1 MKPEEQARK
10 VIDQQLQEAGWK
22 VVNRDEVTFADAA
35 VAIREELMQGNH
47 EADYLL
53 LLHGKAVGVIEAKK
67 ASTNLQD
74 PKVMEQAEH
83 YARILRSKF
92 PCWGQPLKIIYLANG
107 KDIYLKNAH
116 EGLNKG
122 YSKKTSFF
130 RPAELMLQYRVPTI
144 DDSYAFQLPPLT
156 SQGLRK
162 CQEAAINNFEKS
174 LKAGQKRAL
183 IVLATGAG
191 KTHTACTIAYRLLKY
206 TNSVRHILF
215 LVDRNN
221 LGQAALGAF
230 QAFKDDKR
238 NHPFTDSYGVELL
251 RSADQLRSST
261 SVYIS
266 TIQRLYATLAGTPY
280 SEADDMVV
288 MGTDDLSNAG
298 QAPEEEAAVTLPEHP
313 VIKPDS
319 FDLIFI
325 DECHRSIYST
335 WRAVLEYFGTH
346 AIMLGL
352 TATPIKETMEFF
364 NENIV
369 VRYTLDK
376 SIADDINVPPVVYR
390 IKTDLTENGGQI
402 RSGETVQVT
411 STYTGTTST
420 KSAVNEVEFSG
431 RELNRSIIA
440 PDQIRKILQ
449 EYKDIVFTKLYP
461 EREPNLDYL
470 PKTLIFAK
478 NEKHAQEVVKIA
490 KEVFAR
496 PENDNRF
503 VQTITYSAA
512 NSNDLI
518 KQFRNKKD
526 FRIAVT
532 VTLVATG
539 TDVPPLE
546 VLIFL
551 TDIRSEVLYQQMK
564 GRGVRTISKDH
575 LREVTPNADHKDK
588 FYLIDAVGVTE
599 SDKMVPSA
607 SEPQQLNPTLEKLF
621 EEISR
626 GVVPD
631 DHLLQLAY
639 KINTIM
645 NRGDPYELEELAR
658 IAPQLDLPSMVLEI
672 FNAIEQEKLPPY
684 VNSND
689 PNGERKALVAP
700 LINDTAARK
709 KLIEIAK
716 GYFKVLPQQKDKVL
730 YSGFSQEE
738 ASLRVQEFEQYLN
751 EHTAEDPVLQSIKD
765 NTVQPQDISYDYLKS
780 LGKKIQHQISGFSVP
795 QLWADYDMLTRL
807 AAKEEL
813 KTALKES
820 ADIAGAAVEDIL
832 SNSAR
837 TTRSVQ
843 PLGDE
848 DDHDAPTNLLQLIR
862 FAYHQSDRLESVS
875 NPRRINSLF
884 NLWCGQKNNNF
895 PMNDELKQAY
905 NKLAHIIA
913 ANGAITQVTEISEI
927 DLDLAITLMRNSK
940 QDVEQPLYSLN
951 NFFINNH

>member
-92 PCWGQPLKIIYLANG
+92 PCWEQPLKIIYLANG
-107 KDIYLKNAH
+107 KDIYFKDGHLGRYNGYTKKLSFYRPH
-116 EGLNKG
+116 ELQRLVPAIDV
-122 YSKKTSFF
+122 SDF
-130 RPAELMLQYRVPTI
+130 RL
-144 DDSYAFQLPPLT
+144 LPPLAT
-156 SQGLRK
+156 QGLRD
-162 CQEAAINNFEKS
+162 CQVAAINNFEAS

-191 KTHTACTIAYRLLKY
+191 KTHTACTIAYRLLEH
-206 TNSVRHILF
+206 TSSIHRILF

-230 QAFKDDKR
+230 QAFTDEKR
-238 NHPFTDSYGVELL
+238 DHPFTESYGVELL

-266 TIQRLYATLAGTPY
+266 TIQRLYATLSGTPY

-298 QAPEEEAAVTLPEHP
+298 QAPEEEKEAVALPEHP

-411 STYTGTTST
+411 STYTGATST
-420 KSAVNEVEFSG
+420 KNAVNEVEFSG

-490 KEVFAR
+490 KEVFER
-496 PENDNRF
+496 PADDNRF

-518 KQFRNKKD
+518 KQFLNKKE

-599 SDKMVPSA
+599 SDKMVPST
-607 SEPQQLNPTLEKLF
+607 SEPQQLNPTLESLI
-621 EEISR
+621 EDISR

-631 DHLLQLAY
+631 GHLLQLAI

-645 NRGDPYELEELAR
+645 NRGDPDELAELAR
-658 IAPQLDLPSMVLEI
+658 IAPQLDLETMVLEI

-684 VNSND
+684 VDSNQPNS
-689 PNGERKALVAP
+689 ERKALVAP

-738 ASLRVQEFEQYLN
+738 ASIRVQEFEQYLN
-751 EHTAEDPVLQSIKD
+751 EHTAEDPVLKSIKD
-765 NTVQPQDISYDYLKS
+765 NTVQPQDISPIYLES
-780 LGKKIQHQISGFSVP
+780 LRKQLQRQISGFSVP
-795 QLWADYDMLTRL
+795 QLWSDYDMLTRL
-807 AAKEEL
+807 AAKEVAM
-813 KTALKES
+813 TALEE
-820 ADIAGAAVEDIL
+820 DVAVEDIIA
-832 SNSAR
+832 SGAR
-837 TTRSVQ
+837 TIRSVQ
-843 PLGDE
+843 PLSEE
-848 DDHDAPTNLLQLIR
+848 DDHNAPTNLLQLIR
-862 FAYHQSDRLESVS
+862 FAYHQSDRLESVA

-884 NLWCGQKNNNF
+884 NLWCGQKHNDL

-913 ANGAITQVTEISEI
+913 ENGAISKVKDIS
-927 DLDLAITLMRNSK
+927 DVDSDLARTLIRNFK
-940 QDVEQPLYSLN
+940 QDVTRPLYSLN